1 VLLIDETII
10 SLDLLDEHF
19 VCNLSVCKGE
29 CCVEGDA
36 GAPLEKHE
44 IAKIEEILPLIINDL
59 TEKSKRVIEKQGIYY
74 IDREGEPVTSIVN
87 GRECVFTYTD
97 EQGVCKCAIEKAF
110 REGKTDFPKPVS
122 CHLYPVRVQKYN
134 DYQAVNYHRW
144 NICRCAVAL
153 GSELRIP
160 VYKFL
165 KDPLIRKFGADWY
178 KQLEIAA
185 EEFKKSGYAG

>member
-1 VLLIDETII
+1 MLLIDETII

-19 VCNLSVCKGE
+19 VCNLSVCKGD

-44 IAKIEEILPLIINDL
+44 IAKIEEILPLILDDL
-59 TEKSKRVIEKQGIYY
+59 TEKSKRVIEKQGVYY
-74 IDREGEPVTSIVN
+74 IDQEGEPVTSIVN

-134 DYQAVNYHRW
+134 DYQSVNYHRW

-165 KDPLIRKFGADWY
+165 KEPLIRKFGADWY

-185 EEFKKSGYAG
+185 DEFKKSGYEG